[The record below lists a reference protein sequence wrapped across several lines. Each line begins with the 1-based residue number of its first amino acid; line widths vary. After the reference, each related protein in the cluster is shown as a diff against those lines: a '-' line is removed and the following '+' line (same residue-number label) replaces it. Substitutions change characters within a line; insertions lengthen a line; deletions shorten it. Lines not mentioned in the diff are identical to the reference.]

1 MLNNKTIIKIAV
13 VIITAVLLYIM
24 GSQLNKAYNTID
36 KLRSDRISLI
46 KDTEVLKTDKGNL
59 LNIVHGL
66 NVDKKEL
73 KQLNDSILNQL
84 KDYKVKLKDVSEIVT
99 IQQTTIIKLNQK
111 LKDSTIVKI
120 EKDTMYLDTI
130 KCFDYKD
137 DYNTLIGCIEDDT
150 INATFSSSVPLNIV
164 MENIYKHK
172 FLWFRWGVINKK
184 LIVTTP
190 NKAVTFPDIKLYIP
204 N

>member
-24 GSQLNKAYNTID
+24 GNQLNKAYNTID

-99 IQQTTIIKLNQK
+99 IQQTTIIKLN
-111 LKDSTIVKI
+111 
-120 EKDTMYLDTI
+120 
-130 KCFDYKD
+130 
-137 DYNTLIGCIEDDT
+137 
-150 INATFSSSVPLNIV
+150 A
-164 MENIYKHK
+164 
-172 FLWFRWGVINKK
+172 
-184 LIVTTP
+184 
-190 NKAVTFPDIKLYIP
+190 
-204 N
+204 

>member
-137 DYNTLIGCIEDDT
+137 DYNTLTGCIEDDT

-172 FLWFRWGVINKK
+172 FLWFKWGVINKK

>member
-137 DYNTLIGCIEDDT
+137 DYNTLTGCIEDDT